1 LNEKSQ
7 RGSPSDDTDRKEYI
21 ELAIICIFIN
31 KKVIGDEKSIG
42 KRKTG
47 MSYPEWH
54 RRVKKEYRVVPSN
67 SGWLSNRCKRKD
79 IKKATGLSDY
89 SPVRDKRTEIDFSGF
104 LAFNTCAVGLQIASG
119 WKRRRWQIYV
129 VQFVTWCQKEER
141 RRWKRRRKTTIKTR
155 RCFVDCHSNRLSNYS
170 PAPFQT
176 CSAYDRRRNARSHEC
191 ITVATL
197 LSLILSRILICRIT
211 RIAHRFQRFQDQSCR
226 RKATF

>member
-129 VQFVTWCQKEER
+129 VQFVTWWRIKRKRDEGGRGEGKRRSRRDDALSIVIQIASRIIHR
-141 RRWKRRRKTTIKTR
+141 RRFKPVPHTTEGEMPDR
-155 RCFVDCHSNRLSNYS
+155 MNALPLQRCCH
-170 PAPFQT
+170 
-176 CSAYDRRRNARSHEC
+176 
-191 ITVATL
+191 
-197 LSLILSRILICRIT
+197 
-211 RIAHRFQRFQDQSCR
+211 
-226 RKATF
+226 